1 MSELRRRAAFWRNT
15 EYSLDY
21 MLEEVKAR
29 SGDKWFCDD
38 EARPVSDVVKN
49 LNDALITVRNRLI
62 EVLSQQN
69 AESEVVNT
77 NDSFGAKNDGAS

>member
-1 MSELRRRAAFWRNT
+1 MNCAGVQGTITMNVANYASYMTVGNSYTMS
-15 EYSLDY
+15 
-21 MLEEVKAR
+21 
-29 SGDKWFCDD
+29 FCDD

>member
-1 MSELRRRAAFWRNT
+1 MSEIRRRAAFWRNT
-15 EYSLDY
+15 EYSLDH

-38 EARPVSDVVKN
+38 DARPVSDVVKN

-69 AESEVVNT
+69 SESMVSDVSGNSRGENSST
-77 NDSFGAKNDGAS
+77 S